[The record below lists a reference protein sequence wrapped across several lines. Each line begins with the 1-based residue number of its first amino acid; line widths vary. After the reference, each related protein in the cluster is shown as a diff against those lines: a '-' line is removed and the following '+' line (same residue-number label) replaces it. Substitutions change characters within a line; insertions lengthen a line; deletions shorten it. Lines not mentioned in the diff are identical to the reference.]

1 MTTEATFSAPPADA
15 YEQMSRLVTGH
26 WIPQVIRA
34 AIGLGVPEHLADAAL
49 TAGELAD
56 RAGSAPGTTFRLLRA
71 CVAIGLVT
79 ADDDGRFRGT
89 PLLRTLHRDT
99 PGSLRGLALATTLP
113 GQWLA
118 WNAFT
123 ASVRK
128 GETQVAQALGT
139 DFFSYLEEHPD
150 EARDFSRGLAST
162 TALWTSAAAQVIDT
176 AGVGLAV
183 DVGGS
188 DGALLHLLLEANPDL
203 RGIVFDRPNVV
214 PDAIEAAEKRGLADR
229 TEVIGGDFFAGVPAA
244 DLYLVK
250 MIMHDWDDDGCVTI
264 LRNIRTAMNPGARVA
279 VVEMLVG
286 NPSDP
291 GPAALMDMNMLAVVP
306 GQERSLAEYDALL
319 SAAGLRRTTVT
330 STGSGQSVIES
341 VAALTP

>member
-1 MTTEATFSAPPADA
+1 MTTEESLSAPADA
-15 YEQMSRLVTGH
+15 YQQMSRMVTSH

-34 AIGLGVPEHLADAAL
+34 AISLRVPEHLARAAL

-56 RAGSAPGTTFRLLRA
+56 REGSSPGTTFRLLRA
-71 CVAIGLVT
+71 CVAIGLLT

-89 PLLRTLHRDT
+89 SLLRTLHEDA

-128 GETQVAQALGT
+128 GETQVTQALGT

-150 EARDFSRGLAST
+150 EARAFSQGLTST
-162 TALWTSAAAQVIDT
+162 TALWTSTAAQVIDT

-183 DVGGS
+183 DVGGA
-188 DGALLHLLLEANPDL
+188 DGALLHLLLAANHGL

-214 PDAIEAAEKRGLADR
+214 PGAIEETAKRGLADR
-229 TEVIGGDFFAGVPAA
+229 AEVIGGDFFSSVPAG

-250 MIMHDWDDDGCVTI
+250 MIMHDWDDDSCVAI
-264 LRNIRTAMNPGARVA
+264 LRNIRAAMNPGARVA

-286 NPSDP
+286 EPSDP

-306 GQERSLAEYDALL
+306 GQESERGHG
-319 SAAGLRRTTVT
+319 SAQGGWC
-330 STGSGQSVIES
+330 S
-341 VAALTP
+341 